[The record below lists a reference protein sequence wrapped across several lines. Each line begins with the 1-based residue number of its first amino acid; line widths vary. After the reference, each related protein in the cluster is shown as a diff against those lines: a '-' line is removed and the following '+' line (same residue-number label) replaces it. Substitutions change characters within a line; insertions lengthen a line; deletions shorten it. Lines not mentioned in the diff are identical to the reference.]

1 MSDGERSFVETNKDA
16 KDGYRKMG
24 LSVTI
29 AAKNESANLAQCLS
43 SVSFADEIVLVDDCS
58 SDDTTEKARS
68 FGARIIVRD
77 SKGSFHENK
86 NIAIEEAEGEWILS
100 LDADEIVS
108 EQLAHS
114 IESALTCPDRDG
126 YLVDRHN
133 YFLGRWIKGCGWYPD
148 YILRLFRKG
157 KAWWP
162 LEIHDV
168 PRLESGDPAA
178 PLLEGPLIH
187 NSYSSLEQYFGK
199 FNQYTSRLAVEY
211 SQQQRSMR
219 GFSIPLNLGLRP
231 FYWFFK
237 KYLLLRGFGDG
248 IPGFFICFS
257 SALAIFVSYL
267 KLWEAE
273 EKVRASEY
281 RLHKD

>member
-1 MSDGERSFVETNKDA
+1 ML
-16 KDGYRKMG
+16 

-29 AAKNESANLAQCLS
+29 AAKNESAHLAQCLS

-58 SDDTTEKARS
+58 SDDTVEKARA
-68 FGARIIVRD
+68 FGARVIGRD

-86 NIAIEEAEGEWILS
+86 NIAIKEAEGEWILS

-108 EQLAHS
+108 EQLGLS
-114 IESALTCPDRDG
+114 ILSTLSHPECDG

-133 YFLGRWIKGCGWYPD
+133 YFLGKWIRGCGWYPD

-168 PRLESGDPAA
+168 PRLEGGNSSI
-178 PLLEGPLIH
+178 PLLKGRLIH
-187 NSYSSLEQYFGK
+187 YSYNSLEQYFEK
-199 FNQYTSRLAVEY
+199 FNRYTSRLATEY
-211 SQQQRSMR
+211 IVRKESMT
-219 GFSIPLNLGLRP
+219 GLNIPLNLGFRP
-231 FYWFFK
+231 LYWFFK
-237 KYLLLRGFGDG
+237 KYFALRGFRDG

-257 SALAIFVSYL
+257 SALTIFVSYL
-267 KLWEAE
+267 KLWEARDKRGAPE
-273 EKVRASEY
+273 RA
-281 RLHKD
+281 RDKH